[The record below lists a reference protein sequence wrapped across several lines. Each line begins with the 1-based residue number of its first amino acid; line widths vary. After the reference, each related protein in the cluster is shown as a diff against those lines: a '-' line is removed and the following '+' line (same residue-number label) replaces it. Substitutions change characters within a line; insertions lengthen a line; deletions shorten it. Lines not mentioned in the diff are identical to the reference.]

1 MIKLLHGLVWK
12 SFFTDRRYLI
22 ATHGKEDIYID
33 LHLPDVQLF
42 KMEDVSMG
50 LWVEQF
56 TRTRQ
61 VQYIHNSKF
70 CQFGCIDDYYTAHY
84 QSPRLML
91 CMWQKL
97 LDGKPQ
103 CCNVR

>member
-1 MIKLLHGLVWK
+1 MEWLEEEYPAYANGPGYVI
-12 SFFTDRRYLI
+12 SSDI
-22 ATHGKEDIYID
+22 AAFVLSTFWNRT
-33 LHLPDVQLF
+33 LRLF

-56 TRTRQ
+56 TRTRH

-97 LDGKPQ
+97 VEGKPQ